1 MEEKERGTEEMKK
14 VIGFIRDILIGAIII
29 GFMMIS
35 FFGAVLQTSYRLSP
49 VTAQELQM
57 EVIEK

>member
-1 MEEKERGTEEMKK
+1 MHKA
-14 VIGFIRDILIGAIII
+14 IGIVRDILIGAIII

-49 VTAQELQM
+49 VTAQEIEM
-57 EVIEK
+57 EVLNR